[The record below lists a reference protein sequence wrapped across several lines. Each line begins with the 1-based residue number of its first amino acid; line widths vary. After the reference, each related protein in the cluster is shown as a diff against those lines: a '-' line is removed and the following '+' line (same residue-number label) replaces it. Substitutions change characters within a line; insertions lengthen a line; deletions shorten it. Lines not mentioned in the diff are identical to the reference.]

1 MVSSKIAKKKIIL
14 FSLLMFVLM
23 KHTLGKGEKLKS
35 RKIIGRLYTEGKSIK
50 AFPLRMVYLQTDH
63 TSNFPC
69 QAAVSVPKR
78 NFKKAVDRNRIK
90 RLLRESYRLQKQIAY
105 SEVDKPYVYMISY
118 LARDEWKYAD
128 IEHKM
133 KKLLTLFTEEIKKDD
148 R

>member
-1 MVSSKIAKKKIIL
+1 
-14 FSLLMFVLM
+14 MFVLM
-23 KHTLGKGEKLKS
+23 KHTFGREEKLKS

-63 TSNFPC
+63 TSDFPC